1 MRPPEP
7 QMPTDLP
14 TVLVIDDEQ
23 SLLMLLKAIMSRAG
37 FRVLLADNGADGERV
52 AGEQRPDV
60 IVCDVMMPPP
70 DGFELRR
77 RLAENPTT
85 MAIPFIFLTARSSG
99 VEKIFAL
106 ENGASDYITKPFERE
121 ELIARVR
128 AVLRGEGSR
137 RLGAVNEAGV

>member
-1 MRPPEP
+1 MS
-7 QMPTDLP
+7 TATP
-14 TVLVIDDEQ
+14 TVLLIDDEQ

-77 RLAENPTT
+77 RLADNPAT
-85 MAIPFIFLTARSSG
+85 MAIPFIFLTARSSAI
-99 VEKIFAL
+99 ERILAL
-106 ENGASDYITKPFERE
+106 EHGASDYITKPFERE

-128 AVLRGEGSR
+128 AVLHGEASQRPGV
-137 RLGAVNEAGV
+137 AHEARV